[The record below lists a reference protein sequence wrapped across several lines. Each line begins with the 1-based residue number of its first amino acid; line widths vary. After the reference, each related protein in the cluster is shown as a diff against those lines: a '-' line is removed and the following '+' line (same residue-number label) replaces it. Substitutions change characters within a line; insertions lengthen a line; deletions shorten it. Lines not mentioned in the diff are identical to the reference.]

1 MSTKLLK
8 RLLQQTNEANYSG
21 SIEGTRDDAKRQR
34 RTDEDLQPLEGEELI
49 DWQVQSMLQLDDKM
63 AVGGIRQKE
72 SLKRISAKHKRESKL
87 QKKSTS
93 NVVGNSR
100 AASSQLRMRPER
112 TSNKKKYEKKKE
124 EKKLKRIAKL
134 LKKTKRVKF

>member
-63 AVGGIRQKE
+63 AVGGTRQKE
-72 SLKRISAKHKRESKL
+72 SLKRISAKQKRESKI

-112 TSNKKKYEKKKE
+112 TSNKKIYEKKKE

-134 LKKTKRVKF
+134 LKKTKRIKF